1 MNESMERVLIEAL
14 DLMEQGLGIEEI
26 AARFPNEAADLRPFL
41 LTASALSNLATQPTL
56 TAEARSKR
64 ALLEAA
70 DRAATAKAQPARAG
84 GLLRRLLAPAL
95 ALVAI
100 LFLGGAGLV
109 GASASAVPGDAL
121 YEAKRFIEET
131 RLNFAGDP
139 ERAAELR
146 EQFRR
151 ERLREIALLLADGRQ
166 ETVSLIGV
174 VESMT
179 GARWTVDGIEVDVS
193 AAAIDGLPVV
203 GAMVQVDGRTA
214 GGVVAAERVLVL
226 ASPTPGPTPLPL
238 PTPDAP
244 TPDASSPDASSPTPA
259 ATPPDENDNGQ
270 GDADDSGE
278 GEAPGAPPIQPPAVI
293 PSATTPSATATAP
306 VVPPPVATQ
315 PPPTDNPPPP
325 QPTATPDDD
334 DDNANDG
341 GDDDNSGD
349 DGGGDDGGSDDG
361 GGGGGGGDDDGG
373 SDDDGG
379 GGGGGNDNGGDDG
392 GDDGDGSGG
401 DDNDNGDSGD
411 GDKGGDDDNDN
422 GGGGDGDD

>member
-166 ETVSLIGV
+166 ETVSLTGV

-244 TPDASSPDASSPTPA
+244 TPDASSPAPA